1 MVAILV
7 SAICALIDAY
17 GGFAA
22 LLQLIKKVFKGEKG
36 GKLGMG
42 MLVGAMDIATANNTV
57 AIVMSNPIAK
67 EMAEAYYLSEIAAST
82 PDVRSDLVAKVKD
95 KIKDPNY
102 INSAVISSV
111 ADRFLDSIGL

>member
-1 MVAILV
+1 MMINRLGGLEPLQNLQSTKRV
-7 SAICALIDAY
+7 S
-17 GGFAA
+17 
-22 LLQLIKKVFKGEKG
+22 
-36 GKLGMG
+36 
-42 MLVGAMDIATANNTV
+42 NTPV
-57 AIVMSNPIAK
+57 TSSLEDTVSVSPEAK
-67 EMAEAYYLSEIAAST
+67 EMAEEYYLSEIAAST

>member
-1 MVAILV
+1 MIDRLGGLDPLQNLQQTKRVANKPVTNSLEDTV
-7 SAICALIDAY
+7 SVS
-17 GGFAA
+17 
-22 LLQLIKKVFKGEKG
+22 QE
-36 GKLGMG
+36 
-42 MLVGAMDIATANNTV
+42 
-57 AIVMSNPIAK
+57 AK

-82 PDVRSDLVAKVKD
+82 PDVRSDLVAQVKD

>member
-1 MVAILV
+1 MMINRLGGLDPLQNLQSTKRV
-7 SAICALIDAY
+7 S
-17 GGFAA
+17 
-22 LLQLIKKVFKGEKG
+22 
-36 GKLGMG
+36 
-42 MLVGAMDIATANNTV
+42 NTPV
-57 AIVMSNPIAK
+57 TSSLEDTVSVSPEAK

>member
-1 MVAILV
+1 MMIDRLGGLDPLQNLQQTKRVANKPVTNSLEDTV
-7 SAICALIDAY
+7 SVS
-17 GGFAA
+17 
-22 LLQLIKKVFKGEKG
+22 QE
-36 GKLGMG
+36 
-42 MLVGAMDIATANNTV
+42 
-57 AIVMSNPIAK
+57 AK

-82 PDVRSDLVAKVKD
+82 PDVRSDLVAQVKD

>member
-1 MVAILV
+1 MMINRLGGLDPLQNLQNTKRVTNKPVTNTLEDTV
-7 SAICALIDAY
+7 SVS
-17 GGFAA
+17 
-22 LLQLIKKVFKGEKG
+22 QE
-36 GKLGMG
+36 
-42 MLVGAMDIATANNTV
+42 
-57 AIVMSNPIAK
+57 AK

>member
-1 MVAILV
+1 MMIDRLGGIDPLQNLQNTKRVTNKPVTNTLEDTV
-7 SAICALIDAY
+7 SVS
-17 GGFAA
+17 
-22 LLQLIKKVFKGEKG
+22 QE
-36 GKLGMG
+36 
-42 MLVGAMDIATANNTV
+42 
-57 AIVMSNPIAK
+57 AK

>member
-1 MVAILV
+1 MINRLGGLDPLQNLQAPKRV
-7 SAICALIDAY
+7 SSTPVTGSLED
-17 GGFAA
+17 
-22 LLQLIKKVFKGEKG
+22 
-36 GKLGMG
+36 
-42 MLVGAMDIATANNTV
+42 TV
-57 AIVMSNPIAK
+57 SVSPEAK

-111 ADRFLDSIGL
+111 ADRFLDSFGL

>member
-1 MVAILV
+1 MMIDRLGGLDPLQNLQNTKRVTNKPVTNTLEDTV
-7 SAICALIDAY
+7 SVS
-17 GGFAA
+17 
-22 LLQLIKKVFKGEKG
+22 QE
-36 GKLGMG
+36 
-42 MLVGAMDIATANNTV
+42 
-57 AIVMSNPIAK
+57 AK

>member
-1 MVAILV
+1 MIDRLGGLDPLQNLQQTKRVASKPVTNSLEDTV
-7 SAICALIDAY
+7 SVS
-17 GGFAA
+17 
-22 LLQLIKKVFKGEKG
+22 QE
-36 GKLGMG
+36 
-42 MLVGAMDIATANNTV
+42 
-57 AIVMSNPIAK
+57 AK

>member
-1 MVAILV
+1 MMIDRLGGIDPLQNLQQTKRVTNKPVTNTLEDTV
-7 SAICALIDAY
+7 SVS
-17 GGFAA
+17 
-22 LLQLIKKVFKGEKG
+22 QE
-36 GKLGMG
+36 
-42 MLVGAMDIATANNTV
+42 
-57 AIVMSNPIAK
+57 AK

-82 PDVRSDLVAKVKD
+82 PDVRSDLVAQVKD

>member
-1 MVAILV
+1 MMIDRLGGIDPLQNLQQTKRVTNKPVTNTLEDTV
-7 SAICALIDAY
+7 SVS
-17 GGFAA
+17 
-22 LLQLIKKVFKGEKG
+22 QE
-36 GKLGMG
+36 
-42 MLVGAMDIATANNTV
+42 
-57 AIVMSNPIAK
+57 AK

>member
-1 MVAILV
+1 MMINRLGGLEPLQNLQSTKRV
-7 SAICALIDAY
+7 S
-17 GGFAA
+17 
-22 LLQLIKKVFKGEKG
+22 
-36 GKLGMG
+36 
-42 MLVGAMDIATANNTV
+42 NTPV
-57 AIVMSNPIAK
+57 TSSLEDTVSVSPEAK

-95 KIKDPNY
+95 KIKDSNY

>member
-1 MVAILV
+1 MMINRLGGIDPLQNLQSTKRVANTHSTNTLEDTV
-7 SAICALIDAY
+7 S
-17 GGFAA
+17 
-22 LLQLIKKVFKGEKG
+22 VSPE
-36 GKLGMG
+36 
-42 MLVGAMDIATANNTV
+42 
-57 AIVMSNPIAK
+57 AK

>member
-1 MVAILV
+1 MIYVFG
-7 SAICALIDAY
+7 SSFSTSKQTICFRERLIP
-17 GGFAA
+17 F
-22 LLQLIKKVFKGEKG
+22 
-36 GKLGMG
+36 
-42 MLVGAMDIATANNTV
+42 
-57 AIVMSNPIAK
+57 
-67 EMAEAYYLSEIAAST
+67 SEIAAST